1 MKEERKL
8 ILKLGQMIT
17 DRVGVKVTVDDP
29 EYWGL
34 AEVLT
39 DEMAEVCLAMKVRKP
54 MTLEQISKKSGKDPK
69 RVQELLDEMAVI
81 GMIEYNWEN
90 ADRHKQYILPMF
102 VPGCAEFMMMN
113 DKQVEEH
120 PILADF
126 FENMSRLPLEKV
138 TPMVPPGGSGIGMH
152 VIPVEKAIPAKQE
165 SASVEHISHWLKKY
179 QDKYAVGACS
189 CRRQQRVRGE
199 GCGEIEGDLCIGVG
213 DMADYLVETGK
224 GRYISQ
230 DEVLEILERAE
241 RNGFVHQITNIDGE
255 DKIFA
260 ICNCAPG
267 VCNALRTSQLFN
279 TPNMS
284 RSAYRAHVEAS
295 KCVADYLVETGKGR
309 YISQDEV
316 LEILERAERNG
327 FVHQITNIDGEDK
340 IFAICNCA
348 PGVCNALRTSQLF
361 NTPNMSRSA
370 YRAHVEASKCVACGQ
385 CVEVC
390 PVGAAKLGQK
400 LCTKQG
406 EISYPKSL
414 LPDTEKWGPD
424 KWDPDYRDH
433 AKINC
438 YDTGTSPCKTA
449 CPAHLPVQ
457 GYIKMAAEGRYLDAL
472 KLIKTENPFPA
483 VCGAICNRRCED
495 ACTRATID
503 QAVAIDEIKR
513 FIAEQ
518 ELKEET
524 RFVPLCENHEG
535 KQFTQKIAVIG
546 AGPAGMSAAY
556 YLRTKGY
563 PVTIFEKES
572 RPGGMLMNGI
582 PSFRLEKSV
591 IEAEIDI
598 LKQMGIEFCCGVEV
612 GKDLTIPQL
621 RAQGYQAFYVA
632 IGAQGG
638 RKTGIPGEDAKGVTT
653 GVDFLREANLH
664 EDSIH
669 LSGRTVVIGGGNV
682 AIDVARTAL
691 RAGSDLVSMYCLE
704 SEAEMPAAKDEVEE
718 TREEDIQIQCG
729 WGPKEILTE
738 NGSVTGVV
746 FKKCV
751 SVFDENHRFAPVYDE
766 NACITVECE
775 HVLLSIGQTILWG
788 DLLKDTKV
796 ELRPNQTA
804 QADPVTYQTA
814 EPDIFVGGDVFTGP
828 KFAIDAI
835 AAGKQG
841 CVSIHRFVHK
851 GHSLT
856 LGRDLRQ
863 FVELDKENI
872 KLEEF
877 DTAKRQIPGKKAG
890 IAKETFRD
898 LRSSLTEDQVKTE
911 AGRCLGCGASIV
923 DENKCIG
930 CGLCTTK
937 CEFDAIHLSRDLPE
951 ASRMRTAE
959 DKLKGILPYAAK
971 RAIKIKLKKKS

>member
-1 MKEERKL
+1 MAEERTL

-17 DRVGVKVTVDDP
+17 DRIGVKVTVNDP

-54 MTLEQISKKSGKDPK
+54 MTLEEIAKKSGKDMK
-69 RVQELLDEMAVI
+69 RVEELLQEMSVI

-90 ADRHKQYILPMF
+90 ADHHKQYVLPMF

-113 DKQVEEH
+113 EKQVEEH
-120 PILADF
+120 PIIADF

-138 TPMVPPGGSGIGMH
+138 TPMVPLGGSGIGMH
-152 VIPVEKAIPAKQE
+152 VIPVEKAIPAQQQ

-213 DMADYLVETGK
+213 DMADYLVETNK
-224 GRYISQ
+224 GRYIDF
-230 DEVLEILERAE
+230 DEVMEILERSE
-241 RNGFVHQITNIDGE
+241 ENGFVHQITNIDGE

-267 VCNALRTSQLFN
+267 VCNGLRTSQLFN

-284 RSAYRAHVEAS
+284 RSAYRAHVE
-295 KCVADYLVETGKGR
+295 KD
-309 YISQDEV
+309 
-316 LEILERAERNG
+316 
-327 FVHQITNIDGEDK
+327 
-340 IFAICNCA
+340 
-348 PGVCNALRTSQLF
+348 
-361 NTPNMSRSA
+361 
-370 YRAHVEASKCVACGQ
+370 KCVACGQ

-400 LCTKQG
+400 LCTKNG
-406 EISYPKSL
+406 EIQYPKAL

-424 KWDPDYRDH
+424 KWDRNYRDS

-438 YDTGTSPCKTA
+438 YDTGTAPCKTA

-457 GYIKMAAEGRYLDAL
+457 GYVKMAGEGRYMEAL
-472 KLIKTENPFPA
+472 KLIKHENPFPA

-495 ACTRATID
+495 ACTRGTID
-503 QAVAIDEIKR
+503 QAVAIDEIKK

-518 ELKEET
+518 ELKAEN
-524 RFVPLCENHEG
+524 RYIPKCENHVGEM
-535 KQFTQKIAVIG
+535 FEQKIAVIG

-572 RPGGMLMNGI
+572 RAGGMLMNGI
-582 PSFRLEKSV
+582 PSYRLEKDI
-591 IEAEIDI
+591 IEAEIDV
-598 LKQMGIEFCCGVEV
+598 LRAMGIEFRYNVEI
-612 GKDLTIPQL
+612 GKDITIQKL
-621 RAQGYQAFYVA
+621 RDQGYKAFYLA

-638 RKTGIPGEDAKGVTT
+638 RMADIPGEDGEGVVT
-653 GVDFLREANLH
+653 GVEFLKNVNLNEA
-664 EDSIH
+664 EAKVEGRSI
-669 LSGRTVVIGGGNV
+669 VIGGGNV

-691 RAGSDLVSMYCLE
+691 RAGSGQVSMVVLE
-704 SEAEMPAAKDEVEE
+704 TREEMPAAKDEILEAEE
-718 TREEDIQIQCG
+718 EGIQIRNS
-729 WGPKEILTE
+729 WGPKEILLE
-738 NGSVTGVV
+738 NRKVKGIVL
-746 FKKCV
+746 KKCV
-751 SVFDENHRFAPVYDE
+751 SVFDENHRFRPVYDE
-766 NACITVECE
+766 NDCITLECE
-775 HVLLSIGQTILWG
+775 NVFLSIGQSIQWG
-788 DLLKDTKV
+788 NLLEGTAV
-796 ELRPNQTA
+796 ELNPNQTVK
-804 QADPVTYQTA
+804 ADPVTYQTA
-814 EPDIFVGGDVFTGP
+814 DPDIFAGGDIYTGP

-835 AAGKQG
+835 AAGKEG
-841 CVSIHRFVHK
+841 CVSIHRFVHE

-856 LGRDLRQ
+856 LARDLRK
-863 FVELDKENI
+863 FVELNKNNLDI
-872 KLEEF
+872 EEF
-877 DTAKRQIPGKKAG
+877 DNAKRQIPGKKAG
-890 IAKETFRD
+890 AATQTFRD
-898 LRSSLTEDQVKTE
+898 LRSTFTEEQIRTE
-911 AGRCLGCGASIV
+911 AKRCLGCGATVV

-930 CGLCTTK
+930 CGLCTTR

-951 ASRMRTAE
+951 ASRMRPAE

-971 RAIKIKLKKKS
+971 RAIKIKLNKKK